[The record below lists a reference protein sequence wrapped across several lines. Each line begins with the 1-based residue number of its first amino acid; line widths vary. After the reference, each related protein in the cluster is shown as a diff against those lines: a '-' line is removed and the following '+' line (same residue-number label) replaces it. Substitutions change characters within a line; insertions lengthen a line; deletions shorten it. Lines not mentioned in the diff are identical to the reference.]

1 MPTKKQIWIS
11 IAAGLLVIG
20 AIGKC
25 NDHFNKDKK
34 AATQPKTSSNALQDS
49 ASGAAAKAADTS
61 KWKYYNQEDRM
72 TSKISYYAADL
83 YSDER
88 ITTGGYYQD
97 RSTSTTTSKTTIKE
111 KKPWFQ
117 TKKTNDR
124 KKFEATTTTTTTNDN
139 SPEWVSYTGYLFF
152 HLKYDDKKNTTV
164 EILSS
169 THFLDVN
176 FKTVRIRF
184 DDNEPKRFN
193 VTANRADK
201 SDANGFYIS
210 SQKEIIT
217 MLKKSK
223 KVLVEIVAEGSEF
236 PRIFTF
242 QVAGLKWE
250 H

>member
-11 IAAGLLVIG
+11 IAAGLFVIG

-25 NDHFNKDKK
+25 NSHSNKDKK
-34 AATQPKTSSNALQDS
+34 NTTQTRMSGNSLQDS
-49 ASGAAAKAADTS
+49 ASIAAAKAADTS
-61 KWKYYNQEDRM
+61 RWKYYNKEDRM
-72 TSKISYYAADL
+72 TSTISYYAADL

-88 ITTGGYYQD
+88 ITTGGDYQD

-111 KKPWFQ
+111 KRSWFQ

-152 HLKYDDKKNTTV
+152 HLKCDAKKNTTV

-169 THFLDVN
+169 THVLDVN
-176 FKTVRIRF
+176 FKTIRIRF
-184 DDNEPKRFN
+184 DDNEPKRYN
-193 VTANRADK
+193 ITVNTADR
-201 SDANGFYIS
+201 SDANGFFIS
-210 SQKEIIT
+210 SPKEVIA

-236 PRIFTF
+236 QRIFTF
-242 QVAGLKWE
+242 QVAGLNWE

>member
-1 MPTKKQIWIS
+1 MPTRKQIWIS
-11 IAAGLLVIG
+11 IAAGLFILG

-25 NDHFNKDKK
+25 NDHFNKNKK
-34 AATQPKTSSNALQDS
+34 DATQPKTSRNGQHDS
-49 ASGAAAKAADTS
+49 TSVAAAKSADTS
-61 KWKYYNQEDRM
+61 KWQYYNKEDRM
-72 TSKISYYAADL
+72 TSTISYYAADL
-83 YSDER
+83 YADER

-97 RSTSTTTSKTTIKE
+97 RSSSTTTSKTTIKE
-111 KKPWFQ
+111 KRSWFQ

-169 THFLDVN
+169 THVLDVN

-184 DDNEPKRFN
+184 DDNEPKRYN
-193 VTANRADK
+193 ITVNTANK

-210 SQKEIIT
+210 SPKEIIA

-223 KVLVEIVAEGSEF
+223 KVLVEIVAEGSELQ
-236 PRIFTF
+236 RIFTF
-242 QVAGLKWE
+242 QVAGLQWE